1 MRIGLIARW
10 LELPAGGAKHYTLN
24 LIRALLKADEHNRY
38 IVFHKIPE
46 AMGTFPTAREVLV
59 LGKSKLQWDYLN
71 LPIAVKRERI
81 DLLWTPS
88 YVVPFPIRCRSVA
101 SVLDLAYFYSPGS
114 YRILDV
120 LYMRSAMASSFRRVD
135 ALLAISEYTKN
146 DIVRLFPFAES
157 KVTVT
162 HLAPSTR
169 YQRTVDKESLEAVR
183 QRYSLN
189 RPFIFYAGSISPRKG
204 CSFLVDAFAMLKR
217 TKRIPHKLVL
227 TGGWTWGTP
236 NIVDVIREMDLEDEV
251 IVLGE
256 VAGQDMPA
264 LYSLAELLV
273 YPSTYEGFGLPVLEA
288 MACSCPVVCSNL
300 TSIPEVAGDAALSV
314 DPRDVSALAAAIY
327 TALTD
332 LTTRKRLIERG
343 VERAASFTWEKTAR
357 KTLDVF
363 EKTAHRERSEKASWE
378 QSR

>member
-10 LELPAGGAKHYTLN
+10 LELPASGAKHYTLN
-24 LIRALLKADEHNRY
+24 LIRALLQVDEHNRY
-38 IVFHKIPE
+38 VVFHKAPK

-59 LGKSKLQWDYLN
+59 SGKSKLLWDYLH
-71 LPIAVKRERI
+71 LPIAVRRERI

-88 YVVPFPIRCRSVA
+88 YVVPFPVRCRSVA
-101 SVLDLAYFYSPGS
+101 SVLDLAYFCSPGS
-114 YRILDV
+114 YRISDV
-120 LYMRSAMASSFRRVD
+120 LYMRSAMAGSFRRAD

-162 HLAPSTR
+162 HLAPSSR
-169 YQRTVDKESLEAVR
+169 YQRSIDKEALEAVR
-183 QRYSLN
+183 QRYSLS
-189 RPFIFYAGSISPRKG
+189 RPFVFYAGSISPRKG
-204 CSFLVDAFAMLKR
+204 CSFLVNAFEMLKR
-217 TKRIPHKLVL
+217 RERIPHKLVL

-236 NIVDVIREMDLEDEV
+236 DIVEVIKEMDLEGEV
-251 IVLGE
+251 TVLGQ
-256 VAGQDMPA
+256 VAAQDMPV
-264 LYSLAELLV
+264 LYNLADLLV
-273 YPSTYEGFGLPVLEA
+273 YPSIYEGFGLPVLEA
-288 MACSCPVVCSNL
+288 MACGCPVVCSNL
-300 TSIPEVAGDAALSV
+300 TSIPEVAGDAALAV

-332 LTTRKRLIERG
+332 LTTRTRLIERG

-363 EKTAHRERSEKASWE
+363 EQVAHREGSK
-378 QSR
+378 